1 MAQKRESLRRKRSVR
16 PRFPSGSIDTHRIS
30 TVSNN
35 GSSSSDPIEYPDNAN
50 EVNDWVRRRFE
61 ARRAAPRPVQQ
72 HDQGVFELYGSP
84 VGEPRM
90 GLDMEVGEDD
100 EDVALLQ
107 ALERSKREQHIRMG
121 LKRTDTGTDEDE
133 LQKIIKLSLVDM

>member
-16 PRFPSGSIDTHRIS
+16 PGFPSGSIDTRPIS

-35 GSSSSDPIEYPDNAN
+35 GSSSSDTIEYPENAN

-61 ARRAAPRPVQQ
+61 ARRATPRPVKQ

-84 VGEPRM
+84 VGGPHM

-100 EDVALLQ
+100 EDVALLR
-107 ALERSKREQHIRMG
+107 ALERSEIEQR
-121 LKRTDTGTDEDE
+121 DEYE
-133 LQKIIKLSLVDM
+133 LQKIIELSLVDM